1 MLDRFFHISENAT
14 SVRTE
19 AIAGITT
26 FMTMS
31 YIIFLQP
38 AVLAKAGMDFGA
50 VMTATCIASAIGTFL
65 MGLMAN
71 YPVAMAP
78 AMGHNFFFAF
88 MVCGPIA
95 TGGLGYPWQIALGAN
110 FIAGAL
116 FIIISRWGVREMIM
130 VSIPASL
137 KHGIAVGIGLL
148 IAFLGLQ
155 WGGIVVSA
163 PVTYVK
169 MGDLGS
175 PPALVTIIG
184 IAVTGV
190 LMARKI
196 KGAIF
201 WGIVAGALIGIPFG
215 IVKFSGEIVSVPPSV
230 APTFLK
236 LNLVDLFT
244 HTDFIIVILILFCLA
259 VFDTVGTLVGVGE
272 RAGLMRDG
280 KLPRARQALLADAI
294 GTTAGTLLGT
304 STVTSYIESTAGVSV
319 GGRTG
324 LANMVTG
331 TLFLFA
337 LFFSPIVRIIGGGH
351 EIAGGVLLHPV
362 TSPALIVVGSLM
374 LQSVRYI
381 SWDDVTEGIPA
392 FLTII
397 MMQFTFSI
405 TEGIAFGCISC
416 SLLKL
421 VSGKAKD
428 VHSMVHLLAVLF
440 ALRYVFLKA

>member
-428 VHSMVHLLAVLF
+428 VHSLVHLLAVLF